1 MYKYGSAGLFVLL
14 TLLFSPLRSL
24 ALVNDREITIN
35 TPADVAERRQSLIKY
50 VWGSEGFPTSRMPVL
65 PVIRGDISPIDGLQN
80 LERVDTLVV
89 EMNSGIRS
97 YAHHFIPERKNGRV
111 VIVHQGHEPSFNDSG
126 EAADVSY
133 GMKRTINGLLTDG
146 YAVLA
151 VYMPG
156 IASFSTTIQVND
168 NGDSTEHE
176 RFFSKKMYATRS
188 GSPMK
193 YFLEPLA
200 AFVNYLTT
208 RAAEDQFPNYRDIN
222 MVGFSGG
229 GWATTVYAAIDPR
242 IETSASVAGSMPLYL
257 RSGASVGDIEQTLD
271 GFYQIAGYPDLYVL
285 GSYGEG
291 RSQVQVLNRHDW
303 ACFGEDQHDP
313 ALAGGLGYDEAVKDY
328 ESRVRQTLS
337 KIDVTDAFR
346 VEIDEAATGHM
357 VTWDA
362 IYDTILTE
370 LNGSHRLIGT
380 ATREEA
386 FVRGQNE
393 KLWMYRSG
401 AWSNADSPNVIGV
414 PSAIKTGGNYTV
426 FYRNSANELVL
437 IARNENEWITRK
449 TIDSE
454 LIADPVAV
462 STAAGQF
469 DVIVLKSDY
478 KLRRLN
484 IDGDQITEEVVSDY
498 AKALGQPSVIGGAD
512 GAIDIFYRS
521 FDRGLYH
528 ARKIASGP
536 WSLEVAGGAMPG
548 FPSAIVDPSGQT
560 RVYVRGL
567 NGLLWEASNSKRGWT
582 WAAVSWSTGG
592 QAIMG
597 SPAASVADGRISVS
611 ARTDAG
617 TLSTFEQSAGAWT
630 YTDRGGRIDG
640 SPTASPAGV
649 LVHDEKGTFSM
660 IKDSLWTS
668 LPEQTV
674 SQLALD
680 Q

>member
-1 MYKYGSAGLFVLL
+1 
-14 TLLFSPLRSL
+14 
-24 ALVNDREITIN
+24 
-35 TPADVAERRQSLIKY
+35 
-50 VWGSEGFPTSRMPVL
+50 
-65 PVIRGDISPIDGLQN
+65 
-80 LERVDTLVV
+80 
-89 EMNSGIRS
+89 
-97 YAHHFIPERKNGRV
+97 
-111 VIVHQGHEPSFNDSG
+111 
-126 EAADVSY
+126 
-133 GMKRTINGLLTDG
+133 MKRTINGLLTDG

-208 RAAEDQFPNYRDIN
+208 RTAEDQFPNYRDIN

-229 GWATTVYAAIDPR
+229 GWGLLRFTRDRPTYRDKRLCRRIDAALSSQR
-242 IETSASVAGSMPLYL
+242 
-257 RSGASVGDIEQTLD
+257 RSSPGDIEQTLD

-313 ALAGGLGYDEAVKDY
+313 ALAGGLGYDEALKDY
-328 ESRVRQTLS
+328 ESRVRQTLG

-357 VTWDA
+357 VVRGDV

-401 AWSNADSPNVIGV
+401 AWSNADSSNVIGRRV

-426 FYRNSANELVL
+426 FY
-437 IARNENEWITRK
+437 
-449 TIDSE
+449 SE
-454 LIADPVAV
+454 IPP
-462 STAAGQF
+462 T
-469 DVIVLKSDY
+469 
-478 KLRRLN
+478 N
-484 IDGDQITEEVVSDY
+484 
-498 AKALGQPSVIGGAD
+498 
-512 GAIDIFYRS
+512 
-521 FDRGLYH
+521 
-528 ARKIASGP
+528 
-536 WSLEVAGGAMPG
+536 
-548 FPSAIVDPSGQT
+548 
-560 RVYVRGL
+560 
-567 NGLLWEASNSKRGWT
+567 
-582 WAAVSWSTGG
+582 
-592 QAIMG
+592 
-597 SPAASVADGRISVS
+597 
-611 ARTDAG
+611 
-617 TLSTFEQSAGAWT
+617 LS
-630 YTDRGGRIDG
+630 
-640 SPTASPAGV
+640 
-649 LVHDEKGTFSM
+649 
-660 IKDSLWTS
+660 
-668 LPEQTV
+668 
-674 SQLALD
+674 
-680 Q
+680 